1 MKYHKLDVYLLLSLS
16 KIGIIEHAFSMVS
29 VGTHMVD
36 PALTHQRIN
45 IAAVLR
51 VRWERLPI
59 IFQSKKFMIP
69 FKPHTTA
76 GANKLAHCI
85 FNV

>member
-1 MKYHKLDVYLLLSLS
+1 MYLLLSLS

-29 VGTHMVD
+29 VGTRIVD

-45 IAAVLR
+45 IAAALR

-76 GANKLAHCI
+76 GANKLTHCI